1 MKKRNM
7 ILALALALGMILCGC
22 GSRGDADTG
31 TAGKSGEETGIQDES
46 DLKENQGKPE
56 AGAAGLEK
64 GGKLADGSEEAAEN
78 AGASDNGAEP
88 DGSSGAPSDSA
99 GESSVDGTEEGQAKE
114 STATEATQGGPYGEI
129 SLRVPEGWKYE
140 TFPMDSEELVSG
152 DYGIHF
158 CPEGAE
164 EGFIELAYI
173 DFFGVCGTG
182 LEEETV
188 NLAGAPAN
196 IGTYD
201 GHEYWDFIS
210 FRGQNDGM
218 VALAYSVEGWWE
230 EYGDD
235 VMGILD
241 TLTFRPD
248 VKEGGAYVFREES
261 EKPEIGLSVSL
272 EKISPTGAVLVYSQF
287 DGKAPTGEL
296 QDGADFVL
304 EQYRDGRW
312 EEVPVV
318 VEGAY
323 GFSAI
328 AYTIPKEEVTKREL
342 DWEWLYGQLAA
353 GEYRIGKTVMDFRE
367 TANYDNYVIYAY
379 FILN

>member
-7 ILALALALGMILCGC
+7 ILALALGMILGGC
-22 GSRGDADTG
+22 GSRVDAGTG
-31 TAGKSGEETGIQDES
+31 TAVKSGKETGIQNES
-46 DLKENQGKPE
+46 DLNAENQGKSE
-56 AGAAGLEK
+56 AGTAGLEK
-64 GGKLADGSEEAAEN
+64 GGEPADGSEEAAGN
-78 AGASDNGAEP
+78 AGASDNGDESG
-88 DGSSGAPSDSA
+88 GSSGGPSDSA
-99 GESSVDGTEEGQAKE
+99 GESSPNDTEEEQNKE
-114 STATEATQGGPYGEI
+114 TAATEVTQGGPYGEI
-129 SLRVPEGWKYE
+129 SLRVPDGWKYE
-140 TFPMDSEELVSG
+140 TFPMDGEELVSG

-158 CPEGAE
+158 YPESAA

-173 DFFGVCGTG
+173 NFFGVCGTG
-182 LEEETV
+182 LQEETV
-188 NLAGAPAN
+188 NLAGGPAN

-210 FRGQNDGM
+210 FREQNDGM

-235 VMGILD
+235 VMAILD
-241 TLTFRPD
+241 TLTFKPD
-248 VKEGGAYVFREES
+248 VKEGGAYIFKNES
-261 EKPEIGLSVSL
+261 EKLEIGLSFSL

-304 EQYRDGRW
+304 GQYRDGKW

-323 GFSAI
+323 GFNSI
-328 AYTIPKEEVTKREL
+328 AYMIPKEEVTKREL
-342 DWEWLYGQLAA
+342 DWEWLYGQLPA

-367 TANYDNYVIYAY
+367 TADYDNYVIYAY